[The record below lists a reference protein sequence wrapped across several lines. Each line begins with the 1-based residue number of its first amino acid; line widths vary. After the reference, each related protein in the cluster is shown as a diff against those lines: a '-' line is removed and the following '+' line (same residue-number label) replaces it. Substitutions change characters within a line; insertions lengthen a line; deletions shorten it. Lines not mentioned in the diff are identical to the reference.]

1 MEKVLTIS
9 VSAYNVEN
17 TIKDT
22 LDSLLS
28 DLETM
33 NQMEVIV
40 VDDGSSDGTALKVKE
55 YVNKYPDTF
64 CLISKENGGYGSTI
78 NTSVKVA
85 KGKYFKQLDAG
96 DTFETSNI
104 SDFVKYLEQ
113 NNADIILGPYIK
125 YYICNKKEEL
135 IDNYHEFGRTNE
147 SDLDNIGIFSMPYM
161 HGTAFKT
168 SVWNDYGRD
177 IPEKCFYTDVE
188 YTIHPFAKAKS
199 VAFYDKPIY
208 RYYLQD
214 EGQSV
219 SKEGIRKHYKDS
231 VRMMWDI
238 CDAYDLLCKKD
249 ELKTNNK
256 IVFEMTLKHVIAF
269 TYTLYSIM
277 GKDFMPEIKNIDKE
291 LKEKYPDIYNISNS
305 VKRIKLMRKTGF
317 NMILLYVKKI

>member
-9 VSAYNVEN
+9 VAAFNVEN
-17 TIKDT
+17 TIKNT

-28 DLETM
+28 DPETM
-33 NQMEVIV
+33 NKMEVIV
-40 VDDGSSDGTALKVKE
+40 VDDGSSDGTALKVEE
-55 YVNKYPDTF
+55 YIDKFPDTF
-64 CLISKENGGYGSTI
+64 SLISKENGGYGSTI

-85 KGKYFKQLDAG
+85 KGKYYKQLDAG
-96 DTFETSNI
+96 DTYETSNL
-104 SDFVKYLEQ
+104 SDFIKYLEQ
-113 NNADIILGPYIK
+113 NEADVIFCTYIK
-125 YYICNKKEEL
+125 YFLCDKKEEL
-135 IDNYHEFGRTNE
+135 IDDFHEYGRTDKLN
-147 SDLDNIGIFSMPYM
+147 LDNTDISSMPYM
-161 HGTAFKT
+161 HGIAFKT

-188 YTIHPFAKAKS
+188 YMIYPFAKAKS

-219 SKEGIRKHYKDS
+219 SEEGIRKHYKDS

-238 CDAYDLLCKKD
+238 CDAYDSLCKKN
-249 ELKTNNK
+249 ELRTNNK

-277 GKDFMPEIKNIDKE
+277 GKEYMPELKSIDKE
-291 LKEKYPDIYNISNS
+291 LKERYSNIYSISGR
-305 VKRIKLMRKTGF
+305 VKRIKLMRATGF
-317 NMILLYVKKI
+317 KCISLYVKTI